1 MAWEQRRRGGHY
13 YTRSRRVGG
22 RVVREYLG
30 TGSFAEALA
39 RGDAE
44 ARARRQ
50 ERRVAEQSA
59 HEEDA
64 ALMSL
69 VEQLVAG
76 TDALVAASLV
86 LAGYHRHH
94 RGEWRRRRAGA

>member
-1 MAWEQRRRGGHY
+1 MAWETRQRGGRY

-22 RVVREYLG
+22 RVAREYLG
-30 TGSFAEALA
+30 AGPLAEALA

-44 ARARRQ
+44 ARSRQ
-50 ERRVAEQSA
+50 RERRAAEQSA
-59 HEEDA
+59 HEEDT
-64 ALMSL
+64 ALEAR
-69 VEQLVAG
+69 VDQLIMG
-76 TDALVAASLV
+76 TDALVAATLV